1 MKITSRQL
9 RHIIEEE
16 ITRITEG
23 EVVDLF
29 PKGKPGPQDK
39 MALAKAMAARAE
51 ELLDLDGDGDD
62 IEVRVE
68 PSLFMQPYI
77 DVDGHGN
84 EVPSLVDHVYDNY
97 VMGMA
102 GDYAEKLDDIIGRIG
117 IDYFDE
123 NIEYALKALGDDR
136 FDGSQDQMSDISL
149 VDDKKVASAEDG
161 TYVIDGSVAT
171 DPEDSR
177 PEQLQALRTAGVTH
191 VLDNDGDGRT
201 HTLDDWEAKVQMAT
215 TQDLAS
221 QQDPEEVGQMDLDF
235 ERYLQGIESGKV
247 VDLETEKD
255 K

>member
-51 ELLDLDGDGDD
+51 ELRDLNGVVGSGFDGPVDP
-62 IEVRVE
+62 E
-68 PSLFMQPYI
+68 LFMQPYI
-77 DVDGHGN
+77 DIDGHGK

-102 GDYAEKLDDIIGRIG
+102 GDYAEKLDDIIERIG

-123 NIEYALKALGDDR
+123 DIEYALKSLGDDR
-136 FDGSQDQMSDISL
+136 FDGSQDHSGPPVEDWEDKAQMS
-149 VDDKKVASAEDG
+149 
-161 TYVIDGSVAT
+161 
-171 DPEDSR
+171 
-177 PEQLQALRTAGVTH
+177 
-191 VLDNDGDGRT
+191 
-201 HTLDDWEAKVQMAT
+201 T
-215 TQDLAS
+215 TQDRAS
-221 QQDPEEVGQMDLDF
+221 KQDPDEIADMDLDF
-235 ERYLQGIESGKV
+235 EKFL
-247 VDLETEKD
+247 D
-255 K
+255 KEL